1 MEQKVLLPIAI
12 AFTLGGGLGYLI
24 ASKIAEAHWQEI
36 AHDEIEDVK
45 SYYQKKYE
53 SEEAVAEADE
63 KKTYRK
69 LAREYVK
76 PSPSEVARR
85 ATAKDILED
94 EESEYFPNLP
104 EEESEEEVEE
114 EPEEEVEKLPEKQP
128 EPFLIGYEDFIFDN
142 DYDKIDLYYYRFDDV
157 VCDVND
163 RVYVHPEDQLG
174 EQWLKDLKKKTMT
187 FVRNDQLEIDYE
199 IHSLSKSYN
208 EEVAIKMETDTE
220 RRFRQIARQKEAM
233 DTMSDEFIQ
242 ADAELK
248 RKGEKKKAAYTRKKS
263 NKVAYNQIP
272 LADEE
277 DE

>member
-53 SEEAVAEADE
+53 SEEAVAEVDE
-63 KKTYRK
+63 KMAYRK

-76 PSPSEVARR
+76 PSPSEVVRR

-94 EESEYFPNLP
+94 DE
-104 EEESEEEVEE
+104 EE
-114 EPEEEVEKLPEKQP
+114 EPEEEIEEVEEVEVEQVEELPEKQP

-142 DYDKIDLYYYRFDDV
+142 NYDKIDLYYYRFDDV